1 MRPSRLRSQDG
12 FTLVEVL
19 IAMSV
24 FLLIL
29 LGVFQVFEPSNTAY
43 QSSQRKL
50 SVQQNGRIAMDMIV
64 RQIRMAGAFP
74 ENFDANPANDL
85 ANGVQIATDT
95 ALAIA
100 GDLDGSGASN
110 AFLFCR
116 DASGLR
122 RVRGAIGHAV
132 SYTCG
137 NGDILAESVTSL
149 GFAYYDANNNPIPS
163 PPALD
168 GQPAEAVPA
177 LNDTTQ
183 RSVVRR
189 VVITLTARESVPNQ
203 PAQTYTLTSDVRL
216 RNP

>member
-1 MRPSRLRSQDG
+1 
-12 FTLVEVL
+12 V
-19 IAMSV
+19 
-24 FLLIL
+24 
-29 LGVFQVFEPSNTAY
+29 
-43 QSSQRKL
+43 
-50 SVQQNGRIAMDMIV
+50 
-64 RQIRMAGAFP
+64 
-74 ENFDANPANDL
+74 ANPV
-85 ANGVQIATDT
+85 GVQIATNA
-95 ALAIA
+95 ALAVA
-100 GDLDGSGASN
+100 GDLDGSCATLPAGQCAGASK
-110 AFLFCR
+110 AFVFCL
-116 DASGLR
+116 DNSGLGLR
-122 RVRGAIGHAV
+122 RVNAV
-132 SYTCG
+132 LNAATGVAASYVCSG
-137 NGDILAESVTSL
+137 GDLLAESVTSL